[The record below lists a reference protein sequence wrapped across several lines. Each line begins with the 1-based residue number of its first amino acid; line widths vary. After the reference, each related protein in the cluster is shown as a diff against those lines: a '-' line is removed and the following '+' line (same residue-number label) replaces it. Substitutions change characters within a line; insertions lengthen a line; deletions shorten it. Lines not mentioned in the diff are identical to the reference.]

1 MGAPYARRRR
11 PSMSGGL
18 SVCRGPAVLECGAM
32 PPTADLPRS
41 PRPTLRDLWRDAS
54 GSAVVAGFVAVV
66 VGAASSIGLLV
77 GAARD
82 FGLTPGQT
90 ASWVLACYLAISV
103 SGGWLSWQYRAPIK
117 MAWSTP
123 GLALVAS
130 LAAAGDLRYPE
141 VLGAYVLTAGVMT
154 ALGWS
159 GAFERLT
166 SRIPAALANALL
178 AGVLLPFVLG
188 AFRALPQAP
197 VPVGGMLLVFLAGR
211 VWFSRW
217 AVPAALLAG
226 AGLSLAVGAVGPLT
240 GGGLGT
246 LVWTTPEF
254 SLRGAVTL
262 ALPLTILTLA
272 SQQLPGVAVLRAC
285 GYGRVPTSPLITG
298 SGLAS
303 LLSAPFGAHTT
314 NLAAITAAIAAGEE
328 AHPDPAR
335 RWVAGLS
342 AAFFYLM
349 LGVFAGWVVGAVAA
363 VPPPVIA
370 ALAGLALV
378 TTTLSSLTAAL
389 EGDYGREAAFLTLA
403 VTASGVTL
411 LGVGSAVWGLVLGGA
426 VLWVKGRR

>member
-1 MGAPYARRRR
+1 VTTLG
-11 PSMSGGL
+11 
-18 SVCRGPAVLECGAM
+18 
-32 PPTADLPRS
+32 DLR
-41 PRPTLRDLWRDAS
+41 RDAS
-54 GSAVVAGFVAVV
+54 ASAVTAGFVAVV

-90 ASWVLACYLAISV
+90 VSWVLACYLAISI
-103 SGGWLSWQYRAPIK
+103 SGFALTWRHRAPIK
-117 MAWSTP
+117 MAWTTP

-130 LAAAGDLRYPE
+130 VAAARGLGYPE
-141 VLGAYVLTAGVMT
+141 VLGAYILSAGLMT
-154 ALGWS
+154 GLGVT
-159 GAFERLT
+159 GAFERVT
-166 SRIPAALANALL
+166 SRIPPALANALL

-211 VWFSRW
+211 VWFARW

-226 AGLSLAVGAVGPLT
+226 AGLSLAVGAVGPLS

-246 LVWTTPEF
+246 LVWTTPAL
-254 SLRGAVTL
+254 SLSAVLTL
-262 ALPLTILTLA
+262 ALPMTVLTLA

-285 GYGRVPTSPLITG
+285 GFARVPTSPLITW
-298 SGLAS
+298 SGVAS

-328 AHPDPAR
+328 AHPDPQR

-342 AAFFYLM
+342 AAFFYLL
-349 LGVFAGWVVGAVAA
+349 LGVFAGWVVGAVGA
-363 VPPPVIA
+363 VPAPVVA

-378 TTTLSSLTAAL
+378 STTLASVTAAL
-389 EGDYGREAAFLTLA
+389 TDERGREAAFLTLA
-403 VTASGVTL
+403 VTASGVTF
-411 LGVGSAVWGLVLGGA
+411 LGVGSAVWGLVLGGGL
-426 VLWVKGRR
+426 LWAISRKQ